1 MKNNRMKVLLE
12 NIVRDAV
19 PDVVNLLPRISAQLE
34 RKSFVMKLRTK
45 PLFFILI
52 VLLTLALL
60 SGVVYAIS
68 KATGYVPEIGL
79 IDQSVPLRVLAEPV
93 SITRDKITITVTSAL
108 LSADKTAIFIK
119 VENVPSSAYPTS
131 ESDGGCLG
139 KVDLKLANG
148 TMLEGGFLYGGNWN
162 IFEQKLEYAS
172 IPSEINDAIVL
183 IACIGGTIEGMLP
196 TNWEIPIRFMPAPDN
211 LTVMPVIDLDPTLE
225 SNIDTETPLVD
236 SQSLYGA
243 SLKIDKYIPLEDGY
257 YLIGHTEWTDERVA
271 NIAPGGW
278 GLKAHDSLG
287 NEVPIDPAIYD
298 DDLIRE
304 SLQPNQWAYKI
315 YGKNFNSPITL
326 SIDQLNVE
334 YLTPILTT
342 INLPLSELNFHSE
355 YLGREWEI
363 DVPINI
369 FDISAK
375 ITNITYIQRGDLQG
389 FGINIQTDENLRQI
403 DFSFEE
409 GLITEGLSGISVGSL
424 GNYYDAETKKISSSI
439 LTNAPI
445 KFPIIL
451 GTTTIG
457 INGIWETTWNPPVDT
472 TNSPF
477 VFIEQACLDL
487 SRWKEIESNQQSSF
501 PTGLSGKILTMRSAL
516 SPEPSLFVSN
526 LDGGNEQGLVF
537 GHGSLSPDGT
547 KLAYSDENG
556 VFKIID
562 IETRNVYMPTVPDG
576 SILDAVWSPDGRN
589 IAFNV
594 FADSRQI
601 YVMDA
606 NGANVRQLVSENE
619 MSFVLGWS
627 GDSKQVLFYSI
638 QRSHENTLKLI
649 DIETNS
655 VTDLWNIHGDSAS
668 ISPNNQ
674 WIAYVDKV
682 NGRMG
687 SGIYISRLDGSEKKL
702 IAQLDYWV
710 VLRPIWSPDGNW
722 LGFSVLNIDL
732 SSSELSLGVI
742 NIHSC
747 EAFSLQGI
755 NGYIK
760 SWINP

>member
-1 MKNNRMKVLLE
+1 MKNNRMKDLLE
-12 NIVRDAV
+12 NIARDAV

-93 SITRDKITITVTSAL
+93 SITRDEITITVTSAL

-211 LTVMPVIDLDPTLE
+211 LTVMPVIDLKPTLE

-278 GLKAHDSLG
+278 GLKAYDSLG

-342 INLPLSELNFHSE
+342 INLPVSELNFHSE

-445 KFPIIL
+445 KFPIVL

-457 INGIWETTWNPPVDT
+457 INGIWKTTWNPPVDT

-477 VFIEQACLDL
+477 VFVEQACLDL
-487 SRWKEIESNQQSSF
+487 FRWKEIESNQPSSF

-526 LDGGNEQGLVF
+526 LDGGNEQGFVF

-556 VFKIID
+556 VFKIMD

-638 QRSHENTLKLI
+638 QRSNENTLKLI

-655 VTDLWNIHGDSAS
+655 VTDLWNMYGDSAS

>member
-34 RKSFVMKLRTK
+34 RKSFVMKLLTK

-211 LTVMPVIDLDPTLE
+211 LTVMPVIDLEPTLE

-342 INLPLSELNFHSE
+342 IN
-355 YLGREWEI
+355 
-363 DVPINI
+363 
-369 FDISAK
+369 
-375 ITNITYIQRGDLQG
+375 
-389 FGINIQTDENLRQI
+389 
-403 DFSFEE
+403 
-409 GLITEGLSGISVGSL
+409 
-424 GNYYDAETKKISSSI
+424 
-439 LTNAPI
+439 
-445 KFPIIL
+445 
-451 GTTTIG
+451 
-457 INGIWETTWNPPVDT
+457 
-472 TNSPF
+472 
-477 VFIEQACLDL
+477 
-487 SRWKEIESNQQSSF
+487 
-501 PTGLSGKILTMRSAL
+501 
-516 SPEPSLFVSN
+516 
-526 LDGGNEQGLVF
+526 
-537 GHGSLSPDGT
+537 
-547 KLAYSDENG
+547 
-556 VFKIID
+556 
-562 IETRNVYMPTVPDG
+562 
-576 SILDAVWSPDGRN
+576 
-589 IAFNV
+589 
-594 FADSRQI
+594 
-601 YVMDA
+601 
-606 NGANVRQLVSENE
+606 
-619 MSFVLGWS
+619 
-627 GDSKQVLFYSI
+627 
-638 QRSHENTLKLI
+638 
-649 DIETNS
+649 
-655 VTDLWNIHGDSAS
+655 
-668 ISPNNQ
+668 
-674 WIAYVDKV
+674 
-682 NGRMG
+682 
-687 SGIYISRLDGSEKKL
+687 
-702 IAQLDYWV
+702 
-710 VLRPIWSPDGNW
+710 
-722 LGFSVLNIDL
+722 
-732 SSSELSLGVI
+732 
-742 NIHSC
+742 
-747 EAFSLQGI
+747 
-755 NGYIK
+755 
-760 SWINP
+760 